1 MNNLEELK
9 QELKKLEN
17 KINELENKGNNKY
30 KRKRLKRGEIFWYL
44 DEFGEVG
51 ETYESYSK
59 EDDFNYNVG
68 NYFKTKE
75 QAENYIEKLLIE
87 QELKDIAL
95 ELNKGEEIDWEDN
108 NQYKYYLY
116 YNFESNK
123 ICSIYGYENI
133 AKFQGAIYCLDKNFK
148 HVAIKRI
155 GQERL
160 AKYLK
165 GELD

>member
-95 ELNKGEEIDWEDN
+95 ELNKGEETDWEN
-108 NQYKYYLY
+108 SNQDKYYLGFDY
-116 YNFESNK
+116 YKDEIDYYVNNRSK
-123 ICSIYGYENI
+123 
-133 AKFQGAIYCLDKNFK
+133 KQGNTCC
-148 HVAIKRI
+148 
-155 GQERL
+155 
-160 AKYLK
+160 
-165 GELD
+165 

>member
-95 ELNKGEEIDWEDN
+95 ELNKGEETDWEN
-108 NQYKYYLY
+108 SNQDKYYLGFDY
-116 YNFESNK
+116 YKDEIDYYVNNRSK
-123 ICSIYGYENI
+123 
-133 AKFQGAIYCLDKNFK
+133 KQGAIYCLDKDFK
-148 HVAIKRI
+148 DVAIERI
-155 GQERL
+155 GEERL
-160 AKYLK
+160 TKYLK

>member
-95 ELNKGEEIDWEDN
+95 ELNKGEETDWEN
-108 NQYKYYLY
+108 SNQDKYYLGFDY
-116 YNFESNK
+116 YKDEIDYYVNNRSK
-123 ICSIYGYENI
+123 
-133 AKFQGAIYCLDKNFK
+133 KQGAIYCLYKNFK
-148 HVAIKRI
+148 NVAIERI
-155 GQERL
+155 GEERL
-160 AKYLK
+160 TKYLK